1 MANHSHHRAE
11 ALLDSAGPGTS
22 RLARQRAPR
31 PRHARP
37 VTAAPRAHVYDSD
50 DTLVVRVPLCQGPLE
65 LRIPRTAV
73 EAPQRRPRAHI
84 EGFNA
89 DATPC

>member
-1 MANHSHHRAE
+1 MVNHPHDCAA

-22 RLARQRAPR
+22 RPARQTAPR
-31 PRHARP
+31 PRHVRS
-37 VTAAPRAHVYDSD
+37 VTPTPRADVYDSD
-50 DTLVVRVPLCQGPLE
+50 DTLVVRVPLCEGPIE
-65 LRIPRTAV
+65 LRVPRSAV
-73 EAPQRRPRAHI
+73 KAPKRPRHHI